1 MAMFPIERN
10 YIGYGSS
17 RPGIPLSKV
26 RFIVSHDT
34 GNPGSNAIGNRDYFN
49 EIQPKA
55 SAHTFIDDKTIL
67 EIIPINEVAYH
78 VRYGVPT
85 DNDLYGYDAN
95 KAAI

>member
-34 GNPGSNAIGNRDYFN
+34 GILVAMRLGIGIILMKYNRKLRH
-49 EIQPKA
+49 I
-55 SAHTFIDDKTIL
+55 HL
-67 EIIPINEVAYH
+67 
-78 VRYGVPT
+78 
-85 DNDLYGYDAN
+85 
-95 KAAI
+95 